1 MRLLRS
7 PRLMLI
13 LFVVLLAAPAW
24 VTTAVLGAAAVA
36 AAVRGLRGLA
46 ARERSRRPVPGQEVL
61 LGTAGGGRRIS
72 LDEREL
78 SAHGLILGA
87 SGSGKTTALLTILE
101 QQIRR
106 GLPVVA
112 IDLKGSPT
120 FTAQLAQAA
129 AAAGRP
135 FKLWTPDGPGFWN
148 PLQHGNAT
156 EGKDK
161 LIASEHFSEPHYQRA
176 AERYVQMLLRVLGHL
191 HPGTPATLDE
201 VVGLMDPK
209 RLPGL
214 LRQLPQDL
222 ADRVQDYRQGLTSDQ
237 LSAIRGLQTRLA
249 VITESA
255 AGGYLKPHGAETVD
269 LRAAL
274 EGPEVVLFSL
284 NSSRYGK
291 FAAQLGTLVVQDLIS
306 ASGQRLE
313 AQRSG
318 DAPGLAVVAIDE
330 FSAIGG
336 EHVVALFARGREA
349 GIGVLVATQ
358 EMADLAH
365 AGRGVR
371 DQVVGSTAFKL
382 ILRQEVPDS
391 ARMVAELAGTE
402 RVWEETRQIGGGV
415 IFPGAAG
422 RGTRRQVERFIID
435 PNQVKTLRTGEAVL
449 ISRLGNRPPQVIWVT
464 PMASAAPQPKPA
476 ADDRDR
482 AGPTVAPPPRPHGR
496 GADVRPE
503 SARAKRAALSGR
515 TPRSRYPDPGVT
527 R

>member
-1 MRLLRS
+1 MSLLRS
-7 PRLMLI
+7 PRVMLI
-13 LFVVLLAAPAW
+13 LSVALLAAPAW
-24 VTTAVLGAAAVA
+24 MTTAVLGAAAVA
-36 AAVRGLRGLA
+36 LTTRGLRALVS
-46 ARERSRRPVPGQEVL
+46 RERSRRTIPGQQIL
-61 LGTAGGGRRIS
+61 LGTDGAGRSAG
-72 LDEREL
+72 LEEREL

-87 SGSGKTTALLTILE
+87 SGSGKTTALVTILV

-135 FKLWTPDGPGFWN
+135 FKLWTPDGPEHWN

-191 HPGTPATLDE
+191 HPETPPTLDE
-201 VVGLMDPK
+201 VVGLMDPR

-214 LRQLPQDL
+214 LRKLPQDL
-222 ADRVQDYRQGLTSDQ
+222 ADQVQDYRQGLTADQ

-255 AGGYLKPHGAETVD
+255 AGPYLKPNGAETID
-269 LRAAL
+269 LRSAL

-291 FAAQLGTLVVQDLIS
+291 FAAQLGTLVVQDLIC
-306 ASGQRLE
+306 ATGLRLE

-318 DAPGLAVVAIDE
+318 NASGLATVAIDE

-358 EMADLAH
+358 EMADLAR

-382 ILRQEVPDS
+382 ILRQEVPES
-391 ARMVAELAGTE
+391 ARTVAELAGTE
-402 RVWEETRQIGGGV
+402 HAWEETRQIGGGV
-415 IFPGAAG
+415 LFPGLAG
-422 RGTRRQVERFIID
+422 RGTLRPVERFAID
-435 PNQVKTLRTGEAVL
+435 PNQVQTLATGEAVL
-449 ISRLGNRPPQVIWVT
+449 ISRLGARPPQVI
-464 PMASAAPQPKPA
+464 
-476 ADDRDR
+476 R
-482 AGPTVAPPPRPHGR
+482 VAPVQPGAPAKPQVSPGR
-496 GADVRPE
+496 GAGVRPG
-503 SARAKRAALSGR
+503 SARAKRTALPGR
-515 TPRSRYPDPGVT
+515 TPRSRTAPPGRTSRSRYPDPGVT